1 MNQILTTVGFFGVM
15 MLVMAVGVLF
25 GRRPLQGS
33 CGGVGSECACL
44 EAGTPDAC
52 KIALSDSDSDSDSGG
67 DDGGDD

>member
-1 MNQILTTVGFFGVM
+1 MNQILTTVGFFAVM

-52 KIALSDSDSDSDSGG
+52 KVALSESDEGDEGG
-67 DDGGDD
+67 EGGEG